1 MLKIFYQLFQFRIV
15 DTSIVSIRFIVQC
28 IQLTVNPNPIQSNP
42 IESFP
47 PCPPHIHHTLL
58 FFIFVV
64 VVMCFFFFFLSSF
77 LPFFCFLFFFFFFFL
92 LLFCN
97 LFINFP
103 LSYLPVVKILFLFSL
118 LLLSFFLLNFNLI
131 ISIIIL
137 FLLLPF
143 TPLGISIYNIEL
155 LRQNNKKELT

>member
-77 LPFFCFLFFFFFFFL
+77 FLFSLLLFFFL
-92 LLFCN
+92 LLLCN

-118 LLLSFFLLNFNLI
+118 LLLSFFLLNFN
-131 ISIIIL
+131 
-137 FLLLPF
+137 
-143 TPLGISIYNIEL
+143 YY
-155 LRQNNKKELT
+155 